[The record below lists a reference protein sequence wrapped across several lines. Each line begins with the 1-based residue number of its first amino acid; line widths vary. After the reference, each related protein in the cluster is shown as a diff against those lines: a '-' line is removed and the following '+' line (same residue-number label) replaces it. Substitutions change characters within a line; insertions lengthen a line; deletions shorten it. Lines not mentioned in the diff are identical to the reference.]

1 MDIDS
6 PPSPEYPTGTDA
18 SPHKHIHLPGFSSS
32 FPLPF
37 RVLFLIGLA
46 QLLWAVNLHVLHL
59 LGLDTSWILD
69 LREEPDLVDPDSPTI
84 TSLAEEGDIEL
95 SHQPVS
101 ASSNPSSASHQHSH
115 SHSAAR
121 FRPGEISLDDEHDD
135 QPDTPIRPRTR
146 HSPNANGYLPSS
158 SASSSALPSGRIL
171 RPPSS
176 KLHRGVYQL
185 FLLYTAWCGGGW
197 ILFRWLSGGVAE
209 EMEKWRIIP
218 GLLAIGVAVGVA
230 VPWKGVGERER
241 AGLRKAMHRIL
252 FPPLNSPIFFSDVIL
267 ADILTSFAKVL
278 GDMWIS
284 TVQIWVGDISK
295 GRVGVGGFGRYIT
308 LAMVSFPYM
317 LRFRQC
323 LLEYYQSS
331 WTSRRPLANALKYFS
346 AFPVIFLSAAQKT
359 VLSEIALQKGITVE
373 ELRQTHDRW
382 FGEHRLFRLWLLAV
396 CVNSM
401 FSFYWD
407 VEMDWGLALCEVDTW
422 LGPKGGRAEKM
433 AGLLNSPVLGHFRR
447 TSSSSLSTRRGLTG
461 LGLGG
466 GNSNS
471 DIGFFERIK
480 RLFTRPHIINH
491 QRSPCPTPGP
501 TFSNILNS
509 KGLSGSSSSSAG
521 HHSPES
527 STRASSSTPSPIGLG
542 LRVDTGSTSSSGSA
556 SSLGLSTRQK
566 SIFTFGLRQ
575 TLLLPDPLVYHLF
588 TAIDLILRFT
598 WSLKLSSHLHT
609 ISEIESGVFMMEA
622 LELLRR
628 WMWVFI
634 RVEWEAVKMGE
645 IARFGGSAAGGVGGG
660 GGGLGVGLGAGGGA
674 GASSTTLWEE
684 KPEDR

>member
-18 SPHKHIHLPGFSSS
+18 SPHKHIQLPGFSSS

-46 QLLWAVNLHVLHL
+46 QLLWAVNLHVLHW

-69 LREEPDLVDPDSPTI
+69 LRDEPNLVNPDSPTI
-84 TSLAEEGDIEL
+84 SSLAEEGDIEL
-95 SHQPVS
+95 SQSLPPAQLSSSS
-101 ASSNPSSASHQHSH
+101 ANPSSGYST
-115 SHSAAR
+115 R
-121 FRPGEISLDDEHDD
+121 FRADEISLDDEHDD

-146 HSPNANGYLPSS
+146 HSPNANGPSS
-158 SASSSALPSGRIL
+158 ISGGRIT

-176 KLHRGVYQL
+176 KLHKGVYQL

-197 ILFRWLSGGVAE
+197 VLFRWLSGGVAE
-209 EMEKWRIIP
+209 DMEKWRVIP
-218 GLLAIGVAVGVA
+218 GLLAVGVGVA
-230 VPWKGVGERER
+230 VAVPWRGVGERER
-241 AGLRKAMHRIL
+241 AGLRRAMHRIL
-252 FPPLNSPIFFSDVIL
+252 FPPLNSPIFFCDVIL

-308 LAMVSFPYM
+308 LAMVSFPYL

-323 LLEYYQSS
+323 LLECYQSS

-359 VLSEIALQKGITVE
+359 VLSEIALQKGITVD

-422 LGPKGGRAEKM
+422 LGPRGGRAEKM
-433 AGLLNSPVLGHFRR
+433 AGLLNSPVLGSFRR
-447 TSSSSLSTRRGLTG
+447 GSGSSLSTRRGLAS
-461 LGLGG
+461 LGLGSP
-466 GNSNS
+466 NNA

-480 RLFTRPHIINH
+480 RLFTRPHMINH

-501 TFSNILNS
+501 TFATNNHLNG
-509 KGLSGSSSSSAG
+509 KGLSGSTSGASGYHQHSQ
-521 HHSPES
+521 SPES

-542 LRVDTGSTSSSGSA
+542 LRVDTGSSSGSG
-556 SSLGLSTRQK
+556 SSLSLGLSTRPK

-588 TAIDLILRFT
+588 TLIDLVLRFT

-645 IARFGGSAAGGVGGG
+645 IARFGGGGGSVGGG
-660 GGGLGVGLGAGGGA
+660 GGGIGAAAGGG
-674 GASSTTLWEE
+674 GTSSTTLWEE

>member
-69 LREEPDLVDPDSPTI
+69 LRDEPDLVDPDSPTI

-95 SHQPVS
+95 T
-101 ASSNPSSASHQHSH
+101 HSH
-115 SHSAAR
+115 SHTEILPHAHAHGHTSNPSLSGSGYSAR

-146 HSPNANGYLPSS
+146 HSPSLNSGGHSS
-158 SASSSALPSGRIL
+158 SSSSLPSGRIL

-176 KLHRGVYQL
+176 KLHKGVYQL
-185 FLLYTAWCGGGW
+185 FLLYTVWCGGGW

-209 EMEKWRIIP
+209 DMEKWRVIP

-230 VPWKGVGERER
+230 APWRGVGERER
-241 AGLRKAMHRIL
+241 AGLRRAMHRIL

-433 AGLLNSPVLGHFRR
+433 AGLLNSPVLG
-447 TSSSSLSTRRGLTG
+447 
-461 LGLGG
+461 GG
-466 GNSNS
+466 GGGSGA

-480 RLFTRPHIINH
+480 RMFTRPHTINH

-501 TFSNILNS
+501 TFANTLGG
-509 KGLSGSSSSSAG
+509 KGLSASSSSTG
-521 HHSPES
+521 GNHHSPES

-556 SSLGLSTRQK
+556 SSLGLSTRPK

-588 TAIDLILRFT
+588 TFIDLVLRFT

-622 LELLRR
+622 LELVRR

-645 IARFGGSAAGGVGGG
+645 IARFGGTGGG
-660 GGGLGVGLGAGGGA
+660 GGGGAGGT
-674 GASSTTLWEE
+674 SSTTLWEE